1 MKQPYLPLK
10 FVNAFINGV
19 IYHESFKYLTPALAT
34 LALVGCGDEPL
45 TNNDS
50 GGGTNPPPTP
60 PPAGESLYIVHSNET
75 VNATFDDWSNWGS
88 GSQAETVSHGT
99 YREIINITGGEGW
112 GDIASS
118 LAWGYLDQST
128 FDSSAY
134 THANFKVKSSSATTV
149 EVSITSTTYG
159 DDKQT
164 YQLSTVGKPLADGWV
179 QMQVPITTNSAT
191 TYFGLTFAGAN
202 AVSLADVYLSEEA
215 GTTPPPLPDQDSF
228 VLYDATS
235 GFTNT
240 DIAFSDDTIQE
251 WSTGTVFNADDN
263 FENKKA
269 FSIQK
274 GSKTPEEGNWGAV
287 LVLQG
292 GYERDLSEFNYID
305 VKVATKGGFDRYAL
319 SIASDGITKELQL
332 PVDDQINDKWQTIRL
347 PLSNFGLEMSK
358 VNTVAIMGV
367 GGQVGVSTFYVTD
380 FQFVKTQAPEKDV
393 DIAKDFVIIDA
404 TRDPS
409 FGEANY
415 GEWSTGS
422 VFESNDSYLGKAT
435 WSITRG
441 AKTPEEGNWGTV
453 LALTHPDGDANT
465 LADLS
470 NHTNLS
476 LQVAAVGKFDRYEV
490 FLSAN
495 VNGKKAEFKIPFSLE
510 DPEQWSTI
518 DIDLTAFGLNLSH
531 INQIAVV
538 GVFSPDTTG
547 QVLYLT
553 DFHAYDSQTHPSRDH
568 NDYGDRFL
576 MISSTGEASDLLYD
590 DSNFINVGNASFND
604 WSTGS
609 GFDLEASYLGN
620 QAWEIT
626 KGNGWGAVV
635 AFTGDHYGAI
645 MPFDFDMKLY
655 KNFSFKL
662 ASIDT
667 LNEFKIAFN
676 TAKGASYEFVLTPQ
690 PNSDWTTYSF
700 DMSAMPID
708 VQDIMQVAIFGANG
722 VAGDKFYVTDMKFEK

>member
-1 MKQPYLPLK
+1 MK
-10 FVNAFINGV
+10 VC
-19 IYHESFKYLTPALAT
+19 KYLTPALAT
-34 LALVGCGDEPL
+34 LALVGCGDEL
-45 TNNDS
+45 RTNNDID
-50 GGGTNPPPTP
+50 GNNPTPPPTP
-60 PPAGESLYIVHSNET
+60 PPVGESLYIIHTTET
-75 VNATFDDWSNWGS
+75 ANATFDDWSNWGS
-88 GSQAETVSHGT
+88 GSTFELVTDPN
-99 YREIINITGGEGW
+99 YREVISMQPGSNW
-112 GDIASS
+112 GDFTSNI
-118 LAWGYLDQST
+118 AWGYLSGST
-128 FDSSAY
+128 FDTTPY
-134 THANFKVKSSSATTV
+134 THANFKVKSDSATTV
-149 EVSITSTTYG
+149 EVAVTSESG
-159 DDKQT
+159 DFKQT
-164 YQLSTVGKPLADGWV
+164 VSLTTGTQLADGWV
-179 QMQVPITTNSAT
+179 QMQVPLTTAT
-191 TYFGLTFAGAN
+191 DSTYFALTFVEAQS
-202 AVSLADVYLSEEA
+202 VKLADIFLSDEG
-215 GTTPPPLPDQDSF
+215 GTTAPKPEPNQDEF
-228 VLYDATS
+228 VVITS
-235 GFTNT
+235 GSGVS
-240 DIAFSDDTIQE
+240 DIVFAEDTVQD
-251 WSTGTVFNADDN
+251 WSTSTQFNGEASYL
-263 FENKKA
+263 NKKA
-269 FSIQK
+269 WSIQS
-274 GSKTPEEGNWGAV
+274 GPNSPEQGNWGAV
-287 LVLQG
+287 LVFKG
-292 GYERDLSEFNYID
+292 GVEKDLSEFNYLD
-305 VKVATKGGFDRYAL
+305 VNVATEGGFDKYAITL
-319 SIASDGITKELQL
+319 ASNGISKELQL
-332 PVDDQINDKWQTIRL
+332 PVDDAITTKWQKVRVK
-347 PLSNFGLEMSK
+347 LSDYALEMSK
-358 VNTVAIMGV
+358 VDSIAIMGI
-367 GGQVGVSTFYVTD
+367 GGTPGVSTFYVSD
-380 FQFVKTQAPEKDV
+380 LSFVKTQAPEKDA

-404 TRDPS
+404 TRAPS

-415 GEWSTGS
+415 GEWSTSS
-422 VFESNDSYLGKAT
+422 VFEGNDSYLDKAT

-441 AKTPEEGNWGTV
+441 TKTPEEGNWGTV

-476 LQVAAVGKFDRYEV
+476 LQVAAVGKFDSYEV

-495 VNGKKAEFKIPFSLE
+495 VNGKNADFKIPFSLE
-510 DPEQWSTI
+510 DPEQWTTI

-568 NDYGDRFL
+568 SDYGDRFL

-590 DSNFINVGNASFND
+590 DSNIINVGNASFND

-626 KGNGWGAVV
+626 KGNGWGAVI

-662 ASIDT
+662 ASVDT
-667 LNEFKIAFN
+667 LNDFKIAFN